1 MFRTLEL
8 FSAKN
13 IVVNEKIHF
22 LFSPSSL
29 NVFPAALNSR
39 NYANSASQRKN
50 VEDEIQFSKLK
61 NIEKLKGLEKQQFTT
76 KSRQDIICRF
86 ILQKNITVPNLIG
99 CTKNTT
105 NFHRSSFR
113 NLPST
118 VSYKKF
124 DAEEDNIIVKN
135 IETLVKKTKMKSL
148 GDILEIDHRDEH
160 RVTRM
165 EIIGSYL
172 SQGMPKIR
180 IPNEVFDRARKLIV
194 CPKGELTET
203 EKRIIDE
210 HLKSKENFNKWS
222 SLERKLDRS
231 PSSIKQ
237 YAMKT
242 LQNKEKTKRG
252 RFSLEESKKVLDHV
266 FAANKNALLDAEYI
280 NVTSN
285 VWSQLANN
293 LKRPY
298 INVYN
303 HWTGRLQPL
312 LTRYEANVLDV
323 DFRIPLLQHCISEDI
338 KYPQNANWLEISK
351 NPKFVGTT
359 PVYLG
364 LVFKIT
370 RMSTKAKNKE
380 LKDHEITSEVML
392 QFLMTIRAYK
402 KQNDQTCFKKWEKD
416 VLVYYDNVI
425 KKRL

>member
-1 MFRTLEL
+1 
-8 FSAKN
+8 
-13 IVVNEKIHF
+13 
-22 LFSPSSL
+22 
-29 NVFPAALNSR
+29 
-39 NYANSASQRKN
+39 
-50 VEDEIQFSKLK
+50 
-61 NIEKLKGLEKQQFTT
+61 
-76 KSRQDIICRF
+76 
-86 ILQKNITVPNLIG
+86 
-99 CTKNTT
+99 
-105 NFHRSSFR
+105 
-113 NLPST
+113 

-124 DAEEDNIIVKN
+124 DAEEDNIIAKN
-135 IETLVKKTKMKSL
+135 VETLVKQTKMKSL

-160 RVTRM
+160 RFTRM

-180 IPNEVFDRARKLIV
+180 IPNEVFDRARKLLV

-203 EKRIIDE
+203 EKRIIAE
-210 HLKSKENFNKWS
+210 HLNSNENFNKWS

-231 PSSIKQ
+231 RSSIKQ
-237 YAMKT
+237 FAVNIF
-242 LQNKEKTKRG
+242 QNKEKTKRG

-266 FAANKNALLDAEYI
+266 FAANKNALLDTEDI
-280 NVTSN
+280 NITSN

-298 INVYN
+298 TNVYI

-359 PVYLG
+359 PVYLA

-370 RMSTKAKNKE
+370 RMNTKAKNKE

-392 QFLMTIRAYK
+392 QFLMTKRAYK
-402 KQNDQTCFKKWEKD
+402 KQNDKTCFKKGEKD